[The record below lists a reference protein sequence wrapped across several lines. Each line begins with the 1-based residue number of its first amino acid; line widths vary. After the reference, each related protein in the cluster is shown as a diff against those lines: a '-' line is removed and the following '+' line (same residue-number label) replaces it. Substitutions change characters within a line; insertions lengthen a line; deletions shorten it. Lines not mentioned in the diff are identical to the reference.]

1 MFVGRVK
8 ELEIIK
14 EKLLKP
20 NEHIIIYGNR
30 RVGKTTLAN
39 KAASISGLPFVSF
52 ECLKSSLKDNID
64 GLVDAFVEAHII
76 TDGIAFTSFQD
87 LFKYINS
94 LGKHMIVIVDEYP
107 YLYIKNNKDEIDSI
121 FQTIFDNYSENL
133 NIIIS
138 GSHIGMMKSLIKEG
152 NPLFGRFNT
161 VIPLKELN
169 YYEASLFCPNL
180 SNYDKACFYAVF
192 GGSPFILN
200 QLDYSKTLDDNI
212 KKTFLNFNSSINLFV
227 SENYTSDVSTKT
239 TANRIFEILSN
250 SNERHNQIETLLGYE
265 HNGLLSKQLDVLLD
279 MEFIGKSEPINK
291 IGDKKKATYYIRNN
305 ALRFYFAFIYGKN
318 NILSLLGPNAFFDRY
333 IKDRLISFISLRF
346 EDISKTFISLLVQQG
361 KIKEIYNIGTYYYN
375 NPVNKTNGEF
385 DIAIQTNSGFDI
397 IEVKFLKEKVN
408 QAIINKEIAQIK
420 QINEIKIK
428 DFGFIS
434 INGFDAN
441 ISKMKYMFTG
451 DDLYFKQ

>member
-94 LGKHMIVIVDEYP
+94 LGKHMTVIVDEYP

-161 VIPLKELN
+161 VIPLE
-169 YYEASLFCPNL
+169 
-180 SNYDKACFYAVF
+180 
-192 GGSPFILN
+192 
-200 QLDYSKTLDDNI
+200 
-212 KKTFLNFNSSINLFV
+212 
-227 SENYTSDVSTKT
+227 
-239 TANRIFEILSN
+239 
-250 SNERHNQIETLLGYE
+250 QIEKYTKNIEDDKFLFFLKY
-265 HNGLLSKQLDVLLD
+265 GLLRRYEGDCDITQPLLIP
-279 MEFIGKSEPINK
+279 E
-291 IGDKKKATYYIRNN
+291 
-305 ALRFYFAFIYGKN
+305 L
-318 NILSLLGPNAFFDRY
+318 
-333 IKDRLISFISLRF
+333 
-346 EDISKTFISLLVQQG
+346 
-361 KIKEIYNIGTYYYN
+361 
-375 NPVNKTNGEF
+375 
-385 DIAIQTNSGFDI
+385 
-397 IEVKFLKEKVN
+397 
-408 QAIINKEIAQIK
+408 
-420 QINEIKIK
+420 
-428 DFGFIS
+428 
-434 INGFDAN
+434 
-441 ISKMKYMFTG
+441 
-451 DDLYFKQ
+451 